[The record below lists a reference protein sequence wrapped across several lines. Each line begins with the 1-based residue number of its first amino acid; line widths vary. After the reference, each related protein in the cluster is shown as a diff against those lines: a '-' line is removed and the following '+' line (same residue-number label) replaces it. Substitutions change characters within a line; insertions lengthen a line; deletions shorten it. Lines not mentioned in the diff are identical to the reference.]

1 MITTNPVDI
10 LINSDTINVSFTC
23 EAEGATSYQWE
34 KQNGNISSGV
44 TGVNTTVV
52 TINNIQPDDAGNYR
66 CVASNASGSTY
77 SEYAT
82 LSINGAYIMCMFL
95 VYTH

>member
-1 MITTNPVDI
+1 M
-10 LINSDTINVSFTC
+10 INSDTVNVSFTC

-34 KQNGNISSGV
+34 KQNGNISSDT
-44 TGVNTTVV
+44 TGVNTTVL

-66 CVASNASGSTY
+66 CVASNASGSNY

-95 VYTH
+95 GHTI